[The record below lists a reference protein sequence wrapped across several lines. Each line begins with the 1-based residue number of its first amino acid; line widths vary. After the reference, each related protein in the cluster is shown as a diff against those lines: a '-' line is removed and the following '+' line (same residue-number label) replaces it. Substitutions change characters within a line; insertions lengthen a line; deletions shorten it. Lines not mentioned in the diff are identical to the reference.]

1 MLSLTVDF
9 SMPVLLQR
17 ILSSMED
24 ARSPKRFAIL
34 YALLSLVVRQ
44 IAAQSAVFSYW
55 FSRRCYERSRGEMIT
70 MLYEKT
76 LSRKIVGLVQG
87 QMEKTAPRDE
97 NEENY
102 SCGGPRL
109 FFKRFLRSINVCLR
123 LKSHTFKQRQEK
135 DTVRKNASM
144 GKILNIMR

>member
-1 MLSLTVDF
+1 MVDY
-9 SMPVLLQR
+9 SVPVLLQQ

-24 ARSPKRFAIL
+24 IRSPNRIAMS

-76 LSRKIVGLVQG
+76 LSRKIVGLIQG
-87 QMEKTAPRDE
+87 QSQKIAPRDKSLE
-97 NEENY
+97 DH
-102 SCGGPRL
+102 SCGGRRL
-109 FFKRFLRSINVCLR
+109 FFKRFLRSINVWFCS
-123 LKSHTFKQRQEK
+123 KTHTFKQRQEK
-135 DTVRKNASM
+135 DLVRKNASM